1 MQSYGQ
7 TYIHLVADLQL
18 YKVAIQ
24 LKWSDPM
31 RWKHLIV
38 RPGGMHTLMSFLDCI
53 GNLMIGTGLEELLG
67 VAYKGVSSMLN
78 GKAWPK
84 AVRGLHMV
92 VTEVLRDFISG
103 NTTHESLEEQLAS
116 YRTSHMGRLWVDC
129 LVPPVYLAHLFIRA
143 EREANYVLHMY
154 CLTRMLPYF
163 FAAGHWNYARYL
175 SWHIYEFLTQL
186 DEVALSPFYMGSH
199 VCRHRDGTWNA
210 VFSDQFGEQTYIR
223 QCKARG
229 GLVGMTLSPDQVAR
243 WILSYHTCNIIYV
256 SMDQMV
262 DEQDDEHDMQTDYHK
277 EEGTRRRRLDTENRM
292 KIHLEFQKNLHPL
305 KQDCEGALFNIVN
318 GHVVDMNKINVHNA
332 LQIGEHMSAEFED
345 NMSETLQFIL
355 KSSQWNQ

>member
-1 MQSYGQ
+1 
-7 TYIHLVADLQL
+7 
-18 YKVAIQ
+18 
-24 LKWSDPM
+24 
-31 RWKHLIV
+31 
-38 RPGGMHTLMSFLDCI
+38 
-53 GNLMIGTGLEELLG
+53 
-67 VAYKGVSSMLN
+67 
-78 GKAWPK
+78 
-84 AVRGLHMV
+84 MV

-103 NTTHESLEEQLAS
+103 NTTHESLEKQLAS
-116 YRTSHMGRLWVDC
+116 YRTSHIGRLWVDC

-262 DEQDDEHDMQTDYHK
+262 DEQDDEHDMPTVYHK
-277 EEGTRRRRLDTENRM
+277 EEGTRRRRYE
-292 KIHLEFQKNLHPL
+292 
-305 KQDCEGALFNIVN
+305 
-318 GHVVDMNKINVHNA
+318 
-332 LQIGEHMSAEFED
+332 
-345 NMSETLQFIL
+345 
-355 KSSQWNQ
+355 